1 MEVMRKVIKKL
12 ILSILIY
19 SIFTTISTYAKG
31 DFEIIGK
38 ATMPHGQNY
47 ELTKLNDGRI
57 LISEY
62 TQVNYYTNS
71 PIPEKNRFI
80 TRFEIYNPKIKKFE
94 KITQPRIW
102 HYYHTKPVVLDDGKV
117 LLVGSFCSMGQLEK
131 DVTPFQLKQ
140 CTESQYAEV
149 YDPINDTYK
158 TVGKLQVPRSYFG
171 ITKLNNGKVLITNGI
186 SEYIYK
192 YDKNG
197 KVDYYKTNGNKPTT
211 RFSEIYDPKTE
222 TFTLNSETAVDIR
235 RKYVKVGNSRY
246 EYDYY
251 INNIKSKPK
260 PEYSSGDLR
269 NKLPIQQETIYEV
282 SQNDISKQTVILD
295 NSEVLVLWL
304 HLSAAEIYNPVTNTF
319 KRLPNFQLKFRDS
332 RNPEIVHKIPDGRI
346 VIIGGQS
353 TRASY
358 NAIEILDP
366 EAETVEYVGTIP
378 ITGDG
383 IYHSLLLP
391 SGKILIYGGVL
402 RNNSIWK
409 GYDPIHSMLLYDP
422 ITNTTEIIDKS
433 PKDFILGKSI
443 ILDDGSIFFIANI
456 KGKGYGVIYKNKE
469 LQGGNL

>member
-1 MEVMRKVIKKL
+1 MNKKSL
-12 ILSILIY
+12 INILLLCTFILNMQNDV
-19 SIFTTISTYAKG
+19 FAKG
-31 DFEIIGK
+31 FFEVIAK
-38 ATMPHGQNY
+38 TTMPHGQNY
-47 ELTKLNDGRI
+47 ELTKLQDGRI
-57 LISEY
+57 LISEFS
-62 TQVNYYTNS
+62 QLNS
-71 PIPEKNRFI
+71 SLDDSIPEEKRFLKL
-80 TRFEIYNPKIKKFE
+80 FEIYNPKTKKFE
-94 KITQPRIW
+94 KISQPKIW
-102 HYYHTKPVVLDDGKV
+102 HYYYTKPLVLDDGKV
-117 LLVGSFCSMGQLEK
+117 LLVGSFCHMDPLEK
-131 DVTPFQLKQ
+131 NVTPFQLKI
-140 CTESQYAEV
+140 CEESQYAEI
-149 YDPINDTYK
+149 YNPNNDTYK
-158 TVGKLQVPRSYFG
+158 IVGKLQIPRSYFG

-186 SEYIYK
+186 SDYIYK

-197 KVDYYKTNGNKPTT
+197 KVDYYKTNENKPTT

-422 ITNTTEIIDKS
+422 ITNTTEIIDES

-443 ILDDGSIFFIANI
+443 ILDDGSIFFVASVN
-456 KGKGYGVIYKNKE
+456 GKTCGVIYKNSE
-469 LQGGNL
+469 L

>member
-1 MEVMRKVIKKL
+1 MNKIFL
-12 ILSILIY
+12 INILLFSCFILN
-19 SIFTTISTYAKG
+19 IQNLVFAKG
-31 DFEIIGK
+31 QFEVVDK
-38 ATMPHGQNY
+38 TTLPHGQNY
-47 ELTKLNDGRI
+47 ELTKLQDGRI
-57 LISEY
+57 LISEF
-62 TQVNYYTNS
+62 TQLNS
-71 PIPEKNRFI
+71 SLNDPIPEEKRFLK
-80 TRFEIYNPKIKKFE
+80 RFEIYNPKTKNFE
-94 KITQPRIW
+94 KISQPKIW
-102 HYYHTKPVVLDDGKV
+102 HYYYTKPIVLDDGKV
-117 LLVGSFCSMGQLEK
+117 LLVGSFCHMSPLEK
-131 DVTPFQLKQ
+131 DVTPFQLKM
-140 CTESQYAEV
+140 CTQSQYAEV
-149 YDPINDTYK
+149 YNPINDTYK
-158 TVGKLQVPRSYFG
+158 IVGKLRIPRSYFG
-171 ITKLNNGKVLITNGI
+171 ITKLNNGKVLITNGV
-186 SEYIYK
+186 SDYIYK

-197 KVDYYKTNGNKPTT
+197 KVDYYETNVNKPKT

-422 ITNTTEIIDKS
+422 ITNTTEIIDES

-443 ILDDGSIFFIANI
+443 ILDDGSIFFIASVN
-456 KGKGYGVIYKNKE
+456 GKSCGVVYKNRE
-469 LQGGNL
+469 L

>member
-1 MEVMRKVIKKL
+1 MNKKSL
-12 ILSILIY
+12 INILLLCTFILNMQNDV
-19 SIFTTISTYAKG
+19 FAKG
-31 DFEIIGK
+31 FFEVIAK
-38 ATMPHGQNY
+38 TTMPHGQNY
-47 ELTKLNDGRI
+47 ELTKLQDGRI
-57 LISEY
+57 LISEFS
-62 TQVNYYTNS
+62 QLNS
-71 PIPEKNRFI
+71 SLDDSIPEEKRFLKL
-80 TRFEIYNPKIKKFE
+80 FEIYNPKTKKFE
-94 KITQPRIW
+94 KISQPKIW
-102 HYYHTKPVVLDDGKV
+102 HYYYTKPLVLDDGKV
-117 LLVGSFCSMGQLEK
+117 LLVGSFCHMDPLEK
-131 DVTPFQLKQ
+131 NVTPFQLKM
-140 CTESQYAEV
+140 CTQSQYAEV
-149 YDPINDTYK
+149 YNPINDTYK
-158 TVGKLQVPRSYFG
+158 IVGKLQIPRSYFG

-186 SEYIYK
+186 SDYIYK

-197 KVDYYKTNGNKPTT
+197 KVDYYKTNENKPTT

-391 SGKILIYGGVL
+391 NGKILIYGGIL

-409 GYDPIHSMLLYDP
+409 GYNPIHSMLLYDP
-422 ITNTTEIIDKS
+422 ITNTTEIIDES

-443 ILDDGSIFFIANI
+443 LLDDGSIFFVASVN
-456 KGKGYGVIYKNKE
+456 GKTCGVIYKNSE
-469 LQGGNL
+469 L

>member
-1 MEVMRKVIKKL
+1 MNKIFL
-12 ILSILIY
+12 INILLFSCFILN
-19 SIFTTISTYAKG
+19 IQNLVFAKG
-31 DFEIIGK
+31 QFEVVDK
-38 ATMPHGQNY
+38 TTLPHGQNY
-47 ELTKLNDGRI
+47 ELTKLQDGRI
-57 LISEY
+57 LISEF
-62 TQVNYYTNS
+62 TQLNS
-71 PIPEKNRFI
+71 SLNDPIPEEKRFLK
-80 TRFEIYNPKIKKFE
+80 RFEIYNPKTKNFE
-94 KITQPRIW
+94 KISQPKIW
-102 HYYHTKPVVLDDGKV
+102 HYYYTKPIVLDDGKV
-117 LLVGSFCSMGQLEK
+117 LLVGSFCHMSPLEK
-131 DVTPFQLKQ
+131 DVTPFQLKM
-140 CTESQYAEV
+140 CTQSQYAEV
-149 YDPINDTYK
+149 YNPINDTYK
-158 TVGKLQVPRSYFG
+158 IVGKLRIPRSYFG
-171 ITKLNNGKVLITNGI
+171 ITKLNNGKVLITNGV
-186 SEYIYK
+186 SDYIYK

-197 KVDYYKTNGNKPTT
+197 KVDYYKTNENKPTT

-422 ITNTTEIIDKS
+422 ITNTTEIIDES
-433 PKDFILGKSI
+433 PKNFILGKSI
-443 ILDDGSIFFIANI
+443 ILDDGSIFFVASVN
-456 KGKGYGVIYKNKE
+456 GKTCGVIYKNSE
-469 LQGGNL
+469 L

>member
-1 MEVMRKVIKKL
+1 MMNKKFL
-12 ILSILIY
+12 ISILLFCTFILN
-19 SIFTTISTYAKG
+19 FQNGVFAKG
-31 DFEIIGK
+31 QFELVAK
-38 ATMPHGQNY
+38 TTLPHGQNY
-47 ELTKLNDGRI
+47 ELTKLQDGRI
-57 LISEY
+57 LISEF
-62 TQVNYYTNS
+62 TQLNS
-71 PIPEKNRFI
+71 PLDDSIPEEKRYLK
-80 TRFEIYNPKIKKFE
+80 RFEIYNPKTKKFE
-94 KITQPRIW
+94 KISQPKIW
-102 HYYHTKPVVLDDGKV
+102 HYYYTKPIVLDDGKV
-117 LLVGSFCSMGQLEK
+117 LLVGSFCHMSPLK
-131 DVTPFQLKQ
+131 NLVTPFQLKI
-140 CTESQYAEV
+140 CEESQYAEV
-149 YDPINDTYK
+149 YNPNDDTYK
-158 TVGKLQVPRSYFG
+158 IVGKLQIPRSYFG
-171 ITKLNNGKVLITNGI
+171 ITKLNNGKVLITNGV
-186 SEYIYK
+186 SDYIYK

-197 KVDYYKTNGNKPTT
+197 KVDYYETNANKPTT

-422 ITNTTEIIDKS
+422 ITNTTEIIDES

-443 ILDDGSIFFIANI
+443 ILDDGSIFFIASVN
-456 KGKGYGVIYKNKE
+456 GKSCGVVYKNRE
-469 LQGGNL
+469 L

>member
-1 MEVMRKVIKKL
+1 MMNKKFL
-12 ILSILIY
+12 ISILLFSCFILN
-19 SIFTTISTYAKG
+19 IQNLVFAKG
-31 DFEIIGK
+31 QFELVAK
-38 ATMPHGQNY
+38 TTLPHGQNY
-47 ELTKLNDGRI
+47 ELTKLQDGRI
-57 LISEY
+57 LISEFA
-62 TQVNYYTNS
+62 QLNS
-71 PIPEKNRFI
+71 SLDDPIPEEKRFLK
-80 TRFEIYNPKIKKFE
+80 RFEIYNPKTKNFE
-94 KITQPRIW
+94 KISQPKIW
-102 HYYHTKPVVLDDGKV
+102 HYYYTKPIVLDDGKV
-117 LLVGSFCSMGQLEK
+117 LLVGSFCDMSPLEK
-131 DVTPFQLKQ
+131 NVTPFQLKV
-140 CTESQYAEV
+140 CEESQYAEI
-149 YDPINDTYK
+149 YNPNDDTYK
-158 TVGKLQVPRSYFG
+158 IVGKLQIPRSYFG
-171 ITKLNNGKVLITNGI
+171 ITKLNNGKVLITNGV
-186 SEYIYK
+186 SDYIYK

-197 KVDYYKTNGNKPTT
+197 KADYYETNANKPTT
-211 RFSEIYDPKTE
+211 RFSELYDPIAE
-222 TFTLNSETAVDIR
+222 TFTLNSQTAVDIR
-235 RKYVKVGNSRY
+235 RKYVKVGDARY

-251 INNIKSKPK
+251 INNIKNKPK
-260 PEYSSGDLR
+260 PVYPKGDLR
-269 NKLPIQQETIYEV
+269 NKLPELQETIYEV

-422 ITNTTEIIDKS
+422 ITNTTEIIDES

-443 ILDDGSIFFIANI
+443 ILDDGSIFFVASVN
-456 KGKGYGVIYKNKE
+456 GKTCGVIYKNSE
-469 LQGGNL
+469 L

>member
-1 MEVMRKVIKKL
+1 MNKIFL
-12 ILSILIY
+12 INILLFSCFILN
-19 SIFTTISTYAKG
+19 IQNLVFAKG
-31 DFEIIGK
+31 QFEVVDK
-38 ATMPHGQNY
+38 TTLPHGQNY
-47 ELTKLNDGRI
+47 ELTKLQDGRI
-57 LISEY
+57 LISEF
-62 TQVNYYTNS
+62 TQLNS
-71 PIPEKNRFI
+71 SLNDPIPEEKRFLK
-80 TRFEIYNPKIKKFE
+80 RFEIYNPKTKNFE
-94 KITQPRIW
+94 KISQPKIW
-102 HYYHTKPVVLDDGKV
+102 HYYYTKPIVLDDGKV
-117 LLVGSFCSMGQLEK
+117 LLVGSFCHMSPLEK
-131 DVTPFQLKQ
+131 DVTLFQLKM
-140 CTESQYAEV
+140 CTQSQYAEV
-149 YDPINDTYK
+149 YNPINDTYK
-158 TVGKLQVPRSYFG
+158 IVGKLRIPRSYFG
-171 ITKLNNGKVLITNGI
+171 ITKLNNGKVLITNGV
-186 SEYIYK
+186 SDYIYK

-197 KVDYYKTNGNKPTT
+197 KVDYYKTNENKPTT

-422 ITNTTEIIDKS
+422 ITNTTEIIDES

-443 ILDDGSIFFIANI
+443 ILDDGSIFFIASVN
-456 KGKGYGVIYKNKE
+456 GKSCGVVYKNRE
-469 LQGGNL
+469 L